1 MSPVINTVCDDDLF
15 SVDQL
20 DYVCDK
26 RLGNSKT
33 SEDQR
38 VEEVSPMNKKSSGA
52 PLCSEST
59 GDCALA
65 GGDGAAEEA
74 LSSTHAPSL
83 LPLSSLRLS
92 PPIGHSR

>member
-15 SVDQL
+15 VQWGSVGL
-20 DYVCDK
+20 CDK
-26 RLGNSKT
+26 RLGNLNT
-33 SEDQR
+33 GEDQR
-38 VEEVSPMNKKSSGA
+38 VEEVSPMNEKSSGA
-52 PLCSEST
+52 PLCSKSM

-83 LPLSSLRLS
+83 PPSSLRLS